1 MAKKSIKEHQGEVLN
16 EVKVPEDQVLHNTD
30 DHKVEV
36 KVPEINPASVVK
48 IKALADTKHLKKDVV
63 YEISGN
69 DAIHL
74 IKIKVA
80 VLA

>member
-1 MAKKSIKEHQGEVLN
+1 MAKKSIKDHQDEVLN
-16 EVKVPEDQVLHNTD
+16 EVKVPEDQVLNNTS
-30 DHKVEV
+30 DHKLEV

-48 IKALADTKHLKKDVV
+48 IKALADTKHLKKDVI

-74 IKIKVA
+74 IKTKVA
-80 VLA
+80 ALA

>member
-1 MAKKSIKEHQGEVLN
+1 MEFK
-16 EVKVPEDQVLHNTD
+16 
-30 DHKVEV
+30 
-36 KVPEINPASVVK
+36 K
-48 IKALADTKHLKKDVV
+48 IKFLSKQNEYDDVYSFLFDKKDVV